1 MRGDV
6 ERTEDLFSYVPLT
19 DRVTSDHPPRLIRAF
34 VDPILRELSPRFD
47 AIYAK
52 TETYS
57 VSGSQITFIDNVDQ
71 EEVVG
76 VISGNTISVTVVEE
90 GEPTVSLLFQK

>member
-1 MRGDV
+1 MV
-6 ERTEDLFSYVPLT
+6 EQATT
-19 DRVTSDHPPRLIRAF
+19 G
-34 VDPILRELSPRFD
+34 
-47 AIYAK
+47 
-52 TETYS
+52 TYS
-57 VSGSQITFIDNVDQ
+57 VSGNQITFIDNVDQ